1 MEIGLSSVKNGIK
14 RRIKSRILESSEV
27 KKIEAD
33 IGLNSPI
40 TAMAT
45 KATSE
50 VSESS
55 ERGTAHV
62 PVNRIAILGAE
73 SSGKS
78 ELAQALAAHFET
90 LWVPEYLREFVEVG
104 GRVPVSED
112 QLLIA
117 KTQLARENLA
127 AANAHSWLF
136 CDTTPLMTALYSR
149 HYFDEIDPELVE
161 LELAHNYQFTIV
173 TAPDFPWEP
182 DGLLRESPQVRQKVH
197 EDLLALLDERQ
208 IPFMLV
214 EGSLEARLQ
223 QVQFALD
230 FLS

>member
-1 MEIGLSSVKNGIK
+1 MEIGLSAVNNG
-14 RRIKSRILESSEV
+14 IKSRILESSEV
-27 KKIEAD
+27 KKIVAEKIEAN
-33 IGLNSPI
+33 IVLNSSI
-40 TAMAT
+40 TPMA
-45 KATSE
+45 AT
-50 VSESS
+50 VISESS
-55 ERGTAHV
+55 EPDAANAS
-62 PVNRIAILGAE
+62 VNRIAILGAE

-78 ELAQALAAHFET
+78 VLAQALAAHFDT

-104 GRVPVSED
+104 GRVPISED

-127 AANAHSWLF
+127 AANARSCLF

-149 HYFDEIDPELVE
+149 LYFDEIDPELVA

-182 DGLLRESPQVRQKVH
+182 DGLLRESPQVRQQVH

-214 EGSLEARLQ
+214 EGSLEARMQ

>member
-1 MEIGLSSVKNGIK
+1 MEIGLSSIKNGIE

-27 KKIEAD
+27 KKIEAN
-33 IGLNSPI
+33 IGLNNPI

-45 KATSE
+45 SELGETS
-50 VSESS
+50 V
-55 ERGTAHV
+55 ANV

-197 EDLLALLDERQ
+197 EDLLAILDERQ

-214 EGSLEARLQ
+214 E
-223 QVQFALD
+223 
-230 FLS
+230 